1 MTCFLSEND
10 DMLLLSKYKI
20 DTYQEVSNKLRIF
33 IVSEVAGINFPFP
46 LSLSSPR
53 ALMAVISN

>member
-1 MTCFLSEND
+1 
-10 DMLLLSKYKI
+10 MLLLSKYKI
-20 DTYQEVSNKLRIF
+20 DIYQEEVSNKPKIF